1 MNASSDGSIRLALG
15 VLCLIVGVIVDSI
28 GVAALGVVV
37 LLTGLYARSK
47 QH

>member
-1 MNASSDGSIRLALG
+1 MNTSNDGSIRLAMG
-15 VLCLIVGVIVDSI
+15 VLFVIVGVIVDSI
-28 GVAALGVVV
+28 GVAAFGVVV